1 MVKSVPPSGFNLF
14 LTYSVLQV
22 NKKLVLLLTFSF
34 VYNLFIF
41 RQVGVYKALLF

>member
-22 NKKLVLLLTFSF
+22 NKKKLVLLLTFF
-34 VYNLFIF
+34 HLFIICSF
-41 RQVGVYKALLF
+41 FGK